1 MANITITIPDDK
13 VTRVVTAL
21 CNTAGLPVTN
31 ANAKKTIIDHI
42 KATTLNY
49 ERKLKD
55 ETVTAQVRTI
65 QATKE
70 TEIGAL
76 IVDIE
81 AISIS

>member
-1 MANITITIPDDK
+1 MA
-13 VTRVVTAL
+13 A
-21 CNTAGLPVTN
+21 
-31 ANAKKTIIDHI
+31 
-42 KATTLNY
+42 
-49 ERKLKD
+49 
-55 ETVTAQVRTI
+55 VTAQIRTI